1 MERRFSEEEMRAV
14 FAHAAERQRRAEVV
28 DAGAGLSLAEMQEVA
43 AAAGIDPTH
52 VAAAVAE
59 LAAVPEARKTFA
71 GAPVEV
77 TRVRRLPVQ
86 VSDEGWA
93 RIVGELR
100 RTFDDDGIAGQLGR
114 IREWNSVGR
123 GPRRDLATRIAF
135 EPDGDGA
142 RVTVRQSTRDLAFAF
157 TLAGGIM
164 SVMTVLFSASVMAGV
179 DDELWIPAGIMAF
192 LAFAFLGSVQVG
204 MRIWARRQ
212 ERRFEA
218 LLDRIELIA
227 REDAAREGAQSGVAV
242 PAPAVHV
249 AQATAP
255 PVAAQPLAAPAIQPG
270 GRIPGL
276 GLDAVP
282 DEPTD
287 SQHAAGRRTRA

>member
-1 MERRFSEEEMRAV
+1 MDRRFSDEEMRAV
-14 FAHAAERQRRAEVV
+14 FARAAERQRRAEVI
-28 DAGAGLSLAEMQEVA
+28 DSGAGLSLAEMQE
-43 AAAGIDPTH
+43 

-59 LAAVPEARKTFA
+59 LAAVPEARKTFM

-77 TRVRRLPVQ
+77 TRVRRLPMQ

-93 RIVGELR
+93 RIVRELR

-123 GPRRDLATRIAF
+123 GPRRDMAPRLAF

-142 RVTVRQSTRDLAFAF
+142 RVTLRQSTRDFAFGF

-164 SVMTVLFSASVMAGV
+164 TFMSAMFTTLASLGV
-179 DDELWIPAGIMAF
+179 DNELWIPAGVMGA
-192 LAFAFLGSVQVG
+192 LAVLFLGSIQIG
-204 MRIWARRQ
+204 MRLWARRQ

-227 REDAAREGAQSGVAV
+227 REDAAQDAPRQIAVPKRGPQAAV
-242 PAPAVHV
+242 PADSPAS
-249 AQATAP
+249 TP
-255 PVAAQPLAAPAIQPG
+255 AARPAAPA
-270 GRIPGL
+270 L
-276 GLDAVP
+276 GLDALP
-282 DEPTD
+282 DEPD
-287 SQHAAGRRTRA
+287 RESAGSAGQRTRA